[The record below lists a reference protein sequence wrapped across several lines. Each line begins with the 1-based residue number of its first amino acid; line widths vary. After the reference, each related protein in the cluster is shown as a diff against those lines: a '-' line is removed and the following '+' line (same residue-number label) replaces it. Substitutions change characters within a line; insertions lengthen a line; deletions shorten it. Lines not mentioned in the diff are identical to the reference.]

1 MGSSEFIGAVEEHVE
16 QVVERCS
23 YGERPLLADG
33 LDLET
38 GKPLVWKGNM
48 LSNLACQQNFL
59 RALEALGILTGE
71 DQYHRQASR
80 WIKWALE

>member
-1 MGSSEFIGAVEEHVE
+1 MGSSEFIGVVEEHVE

-48 LSNLACQQNFL
+48 LSNLP
-59 RALEALGILTGE
+59 
-71 DQYHRQASR
+71 ASR
-80 WIKWALE
+80 FFCEH